1 MACAEGV
8 ITNYDS
14 YLAMVDIYI
23 KDWAKSL
30 LSRMGFVKRHAST
43 SAKLSP
49 QAFDE
54 LKNSLYL
61 IQNV

>member
-1 MACAEGV
+1 
-8 ITNYDS
+8 
-14 YLAMVDIYI
+14 MVDIYI

-30 LSRMGFVKRHAST
+30 LGRMGFVKRHAST
-43 SAKLSP
+43 SAKVSP
-49 QAFDE
+49 QAYDE